1 MISYQFPHII
11 ERVHAVGF
19 RIAGTITAFYL
30 RIKFPKGF
38 IHLIFIS
45 GSNINMLNAFVCVF
59 KRTLAGNNDFR
70 IIILYL
76 QEIAKFPF
84 YSFRFG
90 EFEGDLH
97 IQPFAASR
105 TDKIYFL
112 RSQGS
117 DFYVVTAEEQVVAV
131 VQGNSRGDQREI

>member
-1 MISYQFPHII
+1 
-11 ERVHAVGF
+11 
-19 RIAGTITAFYL
+19 
-30 RIKFPKGF
+30 
-38 IHLIFIS
+38 
-45 GSNINMLNAFVCVF
+45 MLNAFVCVF

-117 DFYVVTAEEQVVAV
+117 DFYVVTAEEQVVADHIFQTFGTV
-131 VQGNSRGDQREI
+131 LWLVTGNGIPDAQVFKKILFSSFK